1 MSKEE
6 VIQILVDRDG
16 IDREE
21 ARMLI
26 NETMDEIIQNPM
38 EAISIS
44 SPYSLIGAL
53 ILVLVVVA
61 IGGVISRRN
70 SNFN

>member
-1 MSKEE
+1 MNKEK

-26 NETMDEIIQNPM
+26 NETIDEIIQNPM
-38 EAISIS
+38 EADEIIMDYLGLE
-44 SPYSLIGAL
+44 PDYLEYLI
-53 ILVLVVVA
+53 
-61 IGGVISRRN
+61 
-70 SNFN
+70 

>member
-26 NETMDEIIQNPM
+26 NETIDEIIQNPM
-38 EAISIS
+38 EADEIIIDYLGLE
-44 SPYSLIGAL
+44 PDYLEYLI
-53 ILVLVVVA
+53 
-61 IGGVISRRN
+61 
-70 SNFN
+70 

>member
-1 MSKEE
+1 MGKEE

-38 EAISIS
+38 EADEIIMDYLGLE
-44 SPYSLIGAL
+44 PDYIEYLI
-53 ILVLVVVA
+53 
-61 IGGVISRRN
+61 
-70 SNFN
+70 

>member
-38 EAISIS
+38 EAGEIIMDYLGLE
-44 SPYSLIGAL
+44 PDYLEYLI
-53 ILVLVVVA
+53 
-61 IGGVISRRN
+61 
-70 SNFN
+70 

>member
-16 IDREE
+16 IDRED

-26 NETMDEIIQNPM
+26 NETIDEIIQNPM
-38 EAISIS
+38 EADEIIMDYLGLE
-44 SPYSLIGAL
+44 PDYLEYLI
-53 ILVLVVVA
+53 
-61 IGGVISRRN
+61 
-70 SNFN
+70 

>member
-16 IDREE
+16 IDRED

-26 NETMDEIIQNPM
+26 NETIDEIIQNPM
-38 EAISIS
+38 EAEEIIMDYLGLE
-44 SPYSLIGAL
+44 PDYLEYLI
-53 ILVLVVVA
+53 
-61 IGGVISRRN
+61 
-70 SNFN
+70 

>member
-6 VIQILVDRDG
+6 IIQILIDRDG

-26 NETMDEIIQNPM
+26 NETIDEIIQNPAQAEEIIM
-38 EAISIS
+38 DYLGLE
-44 SPYSLIGAL
+44 PDYLEYLI
-53 ILVLVVVA
+53 
-61 IGGVISRRN
+61 
-70 SNFN
+70 